1 MTSSAQRKMESVQ
14 PDNPQL
20 YYDNT
25 WGPLFARLRRE
36 DPVHFTPS
44 SPYGPY
50 WSVTRFDDL
59 TEVDLNPLTYSSKS
73 EYGGVALEDLPKNAN
88 RESFN
93 RMDPPEHTAKRK
105 VVAPIASPT
114 NLANME
120 GMVRERTCMVLDG
133 LPRNETIDW
142 VKQVSI
148 PLTTMMLA
156 TLFDFPW
163 EDRTKLTWWSDVI
176 VADINSPEAIIHSE
190 DERMKHFGD
199 MVAYFR
205 KLWDERRASSPKSDI
220 ISMLAHSELNQNISP
235 MEFLGTITLL
245 IVGGNDTTRNTM
257 TASVMGLAEN
267 PEQFELLRSRHDLVP
282 ALVSEALRY
291 HSPQIHHRRT
301 TTQDVELNGR
311 LIPKGSKVVKWYIS
325 ANRDEEKFEDADKFR
340 IDRARP
346 RQHVAFGSGIH
357 RCVGDRVAELQL
369 RILWEEILKR
379 DLHFEVLGPPKR
391 LYSNL
396 IRGLLSLPVRVV
408 F

>member
-1 MTSSAQRKMESVQ
+1 
-14 PDNPQL
+14 
-20 YYDNT
+20 
-25 WGPLFARLRRE
+25 
-36 DPVHFTPS
+36 
-44 SPYGPY
+44 
-50 WSVTRFDDL
+50 
-59 TEVDLNPLTYSSKS
+59 
-73 EYGGVALEDLPKNAN
+73 
-88 RESFN
+88 
-93 RMDPPEHTAKRK
+93 
-105 VVAPIASPT
+105 
-114 NLANME
+114 
-120 GMVRERTCMVLDG
+120 
-133 LPRNETIDW
+133 
-142 VKQVSI
+142 
-148 PLTTMMLA
+148 
-156 TLFDFPW
+156 
-163 EDRTKLTWWSDVI
+163 
-176 VADINSPEAIIHSE
+176 
-190 DERMKHFGD
+190 
-199 MVAYFR
+199 
-205 KLWDERRASSPKSDI
+205 
-220 ISMLAHSELNQNISP
+220 MLAHSELNQNISP